1 MQHSIR
7 QQMKLSADQLR
18 QAIQCTLDR
27 GAYLS
32 ILQDRGML

>member
-18 QAIQCTLDR
+18 QAIRCTLGRD
-27 GAYLS
+27 AYLS
-32 ILQDRGML
+32 ILKEKGVL